1 MITVQIA
8 GAGAGKTHG
17 LASQIAAKLAEAET
31 DKKIH
36 ALTYTNTARDK
47 IKSALKMHTDGAR
60 VNVDTVHSFLLNEI
74 IFPYAYYILGEKYKS
89 ISLEQLPENPRYKN
103 NRITTL
109 KRRGIIHVENVYILA
124 KQILDKTN
132 AKNKSKTS
140 KGKVDFVH
148 GLLKNL
154 ISSIF
159 IDEVQ
164 DLDEDCLRVFH
175 VLGSIGIYVYMIGD
189 PKQAIKHPNSLNNYI
204 EEFKKEDSNVVFEN
218 INNVTRRVPNS
229 SLRISNYFCYAD
241 QQQTNITDFEGSI
254 HYIYNDTMNFENA
267 IQQCILNDKL
277 VIINQKNNFYCTNLE
292 RDNIIPYELATIL
305 EDGPKRNNRDP
316 KIYINSI
323 VIDLVER
330 IKQFPDTPNN
340 QAANHIIKIHDLSA
354 LLRGFKNGFALFY
367 AFSESLANKGT
378 TTNYLVKSIE
388 AVKGLDSDIVFF
400 ILSNSFTQYL
410 CDENIDKKNRFN
422 KEWKKLYVAL
432 TRSKDKLVF
441 VLDKRL
447 INAEN
452 LEKYETFFNS
462 KNINMINDGSEC
474 LNWL

>member
-31 DKKIH
+31 NKKIH

-103 NRITTL
+103 NRISTL
-109 KRRGIIHVENVYILA
+109 KKRGIIHVENVYTLA

-132 AKNKSKTS
+132 AKNKSKNS
-140 KGKVDFVH
+140 KEKVDFVH

-189 PKQAIKHPNSLNNYI
+189 PKQAIKHPNSFNNYI

-218 INNVTRRVPNS
+218 INNITRRVPNS

-241 QQQTNITDFEGSI
+241 QQQTNITDYEGSV
-254 HYIYNDTMNFENA
+254 HYIYNDSMNFENA

-277 VIINQKNNFYCTNLE
+277 VIINQKNKFYCTNLE

-316 KIYINSI
+316 KIYVNSI
-323 VIDLVER
+323 LIDLTKR
-330 IKQFPDTPNN
+330 IKQFPDTPCN
-340 QAANHIIKIHDLSA
+340 QIANHIIKIHDLSS
-354 LLRGFKNGFALFY
+354 LLGGYKNGFALFY
-367 AFSESLANKGT
+367 SFTESLLNKDA
-378 TTNYLVKSIE
+378 TTNYIVKSIE

-410 CDENIDKKNRFN
+410 CDEHIDKENHFN

-432 TRSKDKLVF
+432 TRSKDKLIF
-441 VLDKRL
+441 VLDKRF
-447 INAEN
+447 IKAEN
-452 LEKYETFFNS
+452 LEKYEAFFKS
-462 KNINMINDGSEC
+462 KNIIMINDGSEC
-474 LNWL
+474 LGWL